1 MFIAWD
7 NKIELVGK
15 EKKVIEVFCDNKKV
29 PLSLSRIWI
38 VYPMIVW
45 TTHSVYD
52 INQWCGVE

>member
-1 MFIAWD
+1 MFIARD
-7 NKIELVGK
+7 NKIKLVGK

-29 PLSLSRIWI
+29 PLSLSRIGI

-45 TTHSVYD
+45 CTHYFYD